1 MEAAWRTC
9 AAFCTP
15 LTQGAYP
22 PRDCDRNISVVLR
35 ESECDDPT
43 RCKGSFL
50 QTLCRRRQGGRSG
63 RRLAWRAERAAS
75 THCVI
80 WSTLRGLNVV
90 YGLADVV
97 LAVWYI
103 KDFAT

>member
-15 LTQGAYP
+15 LTQGAFP

-43 RCKGSFL
+43 RCKGNFS
-50 QTLCRRRQGGRSG
+50 RRFAAGGDNRADGRSG
-63 RRLAWRAERAAS
+63 RGWPGGHTWVGITPL
-75 THCVI
+75 CD
-80 WSTLRGLNVV
+80 LVV
-90 YGLADVV
+90 VA
-97 LAVWYI
+97 
-103 KDFAT
+103 